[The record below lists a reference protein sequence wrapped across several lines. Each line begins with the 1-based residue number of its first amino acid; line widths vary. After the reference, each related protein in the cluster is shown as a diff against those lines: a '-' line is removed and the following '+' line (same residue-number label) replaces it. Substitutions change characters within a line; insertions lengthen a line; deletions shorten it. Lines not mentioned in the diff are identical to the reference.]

1 MQLEFEQAARSGD
14 AGLTESL
21 LKSGA
26 PIDSRDR
33 HGQTAL
39 MIASH
44 GGHPAV
50 VECLLRHGAN
60 PDMTAKHGLSALMLA
75 IVAGHEQIARTLVR
89 AGADLTIRGTGAPG
103 FLGQCA
109 YDLALQRGMETLCGE
124 IAARETGAA

>member
-1 MQLEFEQAARSGD
+1 M
-14 AGLTESL
+14 TESL

-44 GGHPAV
+44 GGHLAV
-50 VECLLRHGAN
+50 VDCLLRHGAN

-75 IVAGHEQIARTLVR
+75 IVAGHEPIARTLVR

-109 YDLALQRGMETLCGE
+109 YDLALRGGMESLCGE
-124 IAARETGAA
+124 IAARETGAD

>member
-1 MQLEFEQAARSGD
+1 MQPELERAARAGD
-14 AGLTESL
+14 AGSTESL

-26 PIDSRDR
+26 PIDSRNR

-44 GGHPAV
+44 GGHLAV
-50 VECLLRHGAN
+50 VECLLRHGAS

-75 IVAGHEQIARTLVR
+75 IIAGHEPVARTLVR
-89 AGADLTIRGTGAPG
+89 AGTDLTIRGTGAPG

-109 YDLALQRGMETLCGE
+109 YDLALQSGMETLCGE
-124 IAARETGAA
+124 IAAREAGTA